1 MHVGWC
7 LDLVQSLLIFE
18 SQVPKWLEEYISL
31 WCRNCKI
38 WARWMFLSAGCTS
51 PRKPVDGRFFWWPS
65 SSWPLFC
72 QEQFKLSSF
81 LPRAVQV
88 VPFLS
93 WHKFTL
99 CWVSITTACRWNMN
113 FFWHK
118 YKAARITVTRFFL
131 VVGQISHDLD
141 NKRCLQLLLWIYLE
155 VLFNLSGEVE
165 QE

>member
-1 MHVGWC
+1 MILSCHC
-7 LDLVQSLLIFE
+7 LVMFPNDLKSKARLFWNKWNVLYIYPFDAHMAKFGPNQVCVSECNVHFPKKTYGRKILL
-18 SQVPKWLEEYISL
+18 V
-31 WCRNCKI
+31 
-38 WARWMFLSAGCTS
+38 T
-51 PRKPVDGRFFWWPS
+51 
-65 SSWPLFC
+65 
-72 QEQFKLSSF
+72 QFKLASF